1 MSEPKPVEEQYLS
14 QRSIKMRL
22 IINRSHAHMR
32 FMDFRVGNYEQKRN
46 ALDETARN
54 EGLRKVF
61 TLVEKQDSKN
71 WRGVGFVREGVYPSF
86 FRTADAYAMCRL
98 YSETGDP
105 LPAQAVKRM
114 DAEEYPEVAL
124 KKPDL
129 LRVTEIKDEARKAA
143 LMDKFNGH
151 FKALPFGR
159 VTSPDLVLKVTDRKK
174 EGWACAEID
183 DSYGHAT
190 VGFYP
195 GPTGAKGAQMGAQA
209 LVSLV
214 EDLDKRKVAN
224 LFGLAAASDERSN
237 GLFSQLD
244 FSITGRLTGHLQTS
258 EGASTALVWH
268 RRRVTSQR

>member
-1 MSEPKPVEEQYLS
+1 MSEPKTVEEQFLC
-14 QRSIKMRL
+14 QRNINMRL

-86 FRTADAYAMCRL
+86 FRTADAYAMCRH
-98 YSETGDP
+98 YNETGDP
-105 LPAQAVKRM
+105 LPAQAIKRV
-114 DAEEYPEVAL
+114 DEEEYPEVAL
-124 KKPDL
+124 KNSDQL
-129 LRVTEIKDEARKAA
+129 CITEIKDEAGKAA
-143 LMDKFNGH
+143 LMNKFNGH

-159 VTSPDLVLKVTDRKK
+159 VTTPDLVLRVSARKK

-195 GPTGAKGAQMGAQA
+195 GPTGAKGTQLGAQA
-209 LVSLV
+209 LVSLLEV
-214 EDLDKRKVAN
+214 LDKKKVAN
-224 LFGLAAASDERSN
+224 LFGLAAVSDELSN

-244 FSITGRLTGHLQTS
+244 FHITGRLTGHLQTS

-268 RRRVTSQR
+268 RRRVTGQK